1 MCVCFVWMVWYV
13 VRVHGVCLLVMPM
26 FRKMPTFAPR
36 HEMLVSLEPP
46 PLLPRHA
53 CFFEVFVIH
62 TTKKCEGP
70 FEQQTSRLKLAL
82 VGSLCWPFW
91 AVVGLFLDRT
101 LLHYKHMRHR
111 HMVTIYK
118 TSQGEGGEQDASCSH
133 SICVSMELLRQSS
146 RDCTRRVGRIL
157 WHWPRVL
164 VWRRPGSAHDF
175 VTGVVGTWSRLRVT
189 WRCN

>member
-1 MCVCFVWMVWYV
+1 MLVSLVCVCFVWVVWYV

-53 CFFEVFVIH
+53 CLSRFLSF
-62 TTKKCEGP
+62 TPQKSAKAPSSNKLRASNLLLLAP
-70 FEQQTSRLKLAL
+70 F
-82 VGSLCWPFW
+82 CWPFW
-91 AVVGLFLDRT
+91 AVVGLVPDRT
-101 LLHYKHMRHR
+101 LLHCKHMRHR

-175 VTGVVGTWSRLRVT
+175 VTGVVAHGRACV
-189 WRCN
+189 